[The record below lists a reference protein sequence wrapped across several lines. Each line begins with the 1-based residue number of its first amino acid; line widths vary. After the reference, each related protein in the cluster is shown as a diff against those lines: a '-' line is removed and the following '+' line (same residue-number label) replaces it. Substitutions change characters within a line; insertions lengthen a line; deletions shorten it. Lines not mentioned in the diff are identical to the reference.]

1 LRVIICDD
9 HRVFAHALAGVLES
23 LGHEIVLIATRPDAA
38 IATAL
43 REQVDLVVMD
53 LGFPNGD
60 GLNGTAKLTRLPSH
74 PPVFVLT
81 ARTDPEVVAAGI
93 RAGAA
98 GILTKQAELSQVIG
112 ALERVAAGE
121 TYFDAQLLR
130 RALAPEPHQITEAHR
145 IATYLTSRERE
156 VLERI
161 VRGET
166 TGRMAAAMDISVTTL
181 RSHIH
186 SVLSKLNVH
195 SRLEAAAWAVSHGIV
210 DPPSTDVVP
219 PSNR

>member
-1 LRVIICDD
+1 MRVIICDD
-9 HRVFAHALAGVLES
+9 HKVFAHALAGVLES

-60 GLNGTAKLTRLPSH
+60 GLNGTAKLAQLPSH

-81 ARTDPEVVAAGI
+81 ARTDPDVVAAGI

-161 VRGET
+161 VRGEST
-166 TGRMAAAMDISVTTL
+166 RRMSAAMDISVTTL

-210 DPPSTDVVP
+210 DPPLADEEP
-219 PSNR
+219 PPNG

>member
-1 LRVIICDD
+1 MRVIICDD
-9 HRVFAHALAGVLES
+9 HKVFGHALAGVLES

-38 IATAL
+38 VAAAL
-43 REQVDLVVMD
+43 REPVDLIVMD

-60 GLNGTAKLTRLPSH
+60 GLDGTAELNRMPSH

-81 ARTDPEVVAAGI
+81 ARTDPEVVSAAI

-98 GILTKQAELSQVIG
+98 GVLTKQSELSQVIA

-121 TYFDAQLLR
+121 TYVDAQLLR
-130 RALAPEPHQITEAHR
+130 RALTPEPHQITEARR
-145 IATYLTSRERE
+145 IAKYLTSRERE

-161 VRGET
+161 VRGEST
-166 TGRMAAAMDISVTTL
+166 SRMSAEMGISVTTL

-186 SVLSKLNVH
+186 GVLSKLNVH
-195 SRLEAAAWAVSHGIV
+195 SRLEAAAWALSHGIV
-210 DPPSTDVVP
+210 DPPSADDRP
-219 PSNR
+219 